1 MRVRKCLSQHT
12 QRASVISRPTARQT
26 VKAKLSVKVRGRKT
40 TKQKLKLMYYQTRCD
55 HHHHQV
61 QLLCVV
67 QRLYIVQCRKK
78 LNWHSSTQWKKER
91 RERSWPRSER
101 CQNYLLYYQS
111 ISAAQKA
118 KVREREGDQDQK
130 KRPHRHYL
138 PSWAHL
144 TTSTTTTITTSI
156 TFFTISH
163 PSIGRIG
170 HTISKLSISST
181 AQQATADCPA
191 DS

>member
-67 QRLYIVQCRKK
+67 QRLYIVQLECRKK
-78 LNWHSSTQWKKER
+78 LNWHSITQWRKRGEKEADLGP
-91 RERSWPRSER
+91 SVAKIICSTIS
-101 CQNYLLYYQS
+101 QS
-111 ISAAQKA
+111 VQHKRL
-118 KVREREGDQDQK
+118 KWEREETK
-130 KRPHRHYL
+130 TKRSVLIVTIYRAELTWPQAQPPPSPPPSPSSQSAIHR
-138 PSWAHL
+138 
-144 TTSTTTTITTSI
+144 
-156 TFFTISH
+156 
-163 PSIGRIG
+163 
-170 HTISKLSISST
+170 
-181 AQQATADCPA
+181 
-191 DS
+191 